1 MNGRR
6 TLYGTCKLVS
16 TMPDP
21 GTPSDPTRVLA
32 LLWGPQTKTGRSGL
46 SVKRIVR
53 AAITLADQH
62 GIEAVSMRRVADHLS
77 VGTMSLYTHV
87 PGKPELTELMIDT
100 VYGELYG
107 DADQCPRS
115 PAWREGLTHVAE
127 THWAMLHRHPWLLDI
142 PTTRPVLGPNGTR
155 KYDADLQVLDGI
167 GLTDVEMD
175 AALTLVL
182 THVEGSARLAINQT
196 RERRNSGVTDEEWW
210 TVNAPLL
217 EQVMDARRFP
227 VASRVGQAAGAA
239 HGAAVNPDLTFR
251 FGLTCLLDGLGVL
264 LEGRRQA

>member
-1 MNGRR
+1 
-6 TLYGTCKLVS
+6 
-16 TMPDP
+16 MPDAS
-21 GTPSDPTRVLA
+21 TPSDPTRVLA

-46 SVKRIVR
+46 SVKTIVR
-53 AAITLADQH
+53 AAITLADQR
-62 GIEAVSMRRVADHLS
+62 GIDAVSMRQVADHLGA
-77 VGTMSLYTHV
+77 GTMSLYTHV

-107 DADQCPRS
+107 DADHGPPS
-115 PAWREGLTHVAE
+115 PAWREGLALVAE
-127 THWAMLHRHPWLLDI
+127 THWAMLHRHPWLLDV

-155 KYDADLQVLDGI
+155 KYEAELQVLDGI

-175 AALTLVL
+175 ATLTLLL
-182 THVEGSARLAINQT
+182 THVEGSARLALNQA
-196 RERRNSGVTDEEWW
+196 RDAQNSGLTEQEWW

-227 VASRVGQAAGAA
+227 VASRVGHAAGAA

-251 FGLTCLLDGLGVL
+251 FGLRCLLDGLSVL
-264 LEGRRQA
+264 LEGRRRT